1 MKKPTAMMH
10 FAKMEEGWEWEWT
23 QQDHLEEVIITP
35 ENTHTYLQVTHRI
48 IEIVELVIES
58 IKVDIILLI
67 NHLGSYHLYLDKLFP
82 INSNSCKYGKVK
94 NTNLSKYHK
103 KLK

>member
-10 FAKMEEGWEWEWT
+10 FAKMEEEWEWEWT
-23 QQDHLEEVIITP
+23 QQDHLDEVIITP
-35 ENTHTYLQVTHRI
+35 ENTHTYLQVTHHI

-67 NHLGSYHLYLDKLFP
+67 KHLGSFHLYLDKLFP
-82 INSNSCKYGKVK
+82 KIQILVNTGK
-94 NTNLSKYHK
+94 SKTQTYPNIIRN
-103 KLK
+103 

>member
-1 MKKPTAMMH
+1 MKKPTAMMR

-35 ENTHTYLQVTHRI
+35 ENAHTYLQVTHRI

-67 NHLGSYHLYLDKLFP
+67 NHLGSYHLYLDKLF
-82 INSNSCKYGKVK
+82 
-94 NTNLSKYHK
+94 SKIQILVNK
-103 KLK
+103 GKLKTLTYPNIIRN

>member
-1 MKKPTAMMH
+1 MR

-67 NHLGSYHLYLDKLFP
+67 NHLGSYHLYLDKWFSKIQILV
-82 INSNSCKYGKVK
+82 NTGK
-94 NTNLSKYHK
+94 SKTLTYPNIIRN
-103 KLK
+103 